1 VGANRETRLGE
12 CSSSLAR
19 SRRQEVGDFR
29 EHQFVLIWRALFYRL
44 DVQKHPDWCQI
55 TEPIFTVF
63 LGGLPPRLASA
74 SIGTELRRAA
84 DTTTIPPLGNDLTAP
99 TTTFGRRIDPDFC
112 HQTQVVFTFSVAA
125 LTFRRAASET
135 FRIEGLSAVSA
146 FNPDA
151 DLALPPILRFEC
163 GVGIRTDLDA

>member
-1 VGANRETRLGE
+1 
-12 CSSSLAR
+12 
-19 SRRQEVGDFR
+19 VGDFR

-112 HQTQVVFTFSVAA
+112 P
-125 LTFRRAASET
+125 ASET